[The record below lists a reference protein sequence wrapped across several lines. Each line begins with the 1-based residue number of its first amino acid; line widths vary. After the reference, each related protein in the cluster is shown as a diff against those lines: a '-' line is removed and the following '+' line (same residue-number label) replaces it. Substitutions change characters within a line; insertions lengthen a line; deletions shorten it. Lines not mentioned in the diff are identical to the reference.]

1 MNVLINVIKLI
12 IDSNNASV
20 QLTKKKSHLKDARK
34 TIFWQLCKTRLTI
47 NTYKNKSSL
56 HPQ

>member
-20 QLTKKKSHLKDARK
+20 QLTKKKVIWRMQEKQYFGSFAKQD
-34 TIFWQLCKTRLTI
+34 
-47 NTYKNKSSL
+47 
-56 HPQ
+56 

>member
-20 QLTKKKSHLKDARK
+20 QLTKKKSFEGCKKNNILAALQNK
-34 TIFWQLCKTRLTI
+34 T
-47 NTYKNKSSL
+47 NNKYL
-56 HPQ
+56 QK